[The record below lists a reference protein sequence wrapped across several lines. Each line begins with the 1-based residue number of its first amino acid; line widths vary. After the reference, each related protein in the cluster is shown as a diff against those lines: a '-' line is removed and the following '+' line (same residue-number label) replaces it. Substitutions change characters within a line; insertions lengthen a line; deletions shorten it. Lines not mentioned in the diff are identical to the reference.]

1 MLKAVSERAD
11 IFCSNFSLF
20 LAAAFSERAGGA
32 AAFFIRNNGAVLVFG
47 SNGVYFMQTMTRT
60 FLNTKTAFDTFAV
73 VDNRQTA
80 VGIFAHG
87 NSLHRAD
94 FCAHA
99 AADAGNAAVYNS
111 GFPFVAV
118 IAF

>member
-1 MLKAVSERAD
+1 
-11 IFCSNFSLF
+11 
-20 LAAAFSERAGGA
+20 
-32 AAFFIRNNGAVLVFG
+32 
-47 SNGVYFMQTMTRT
+47 MQAMTRT
-60 FLNTKTAFDTFAV
+60 FLNTKAAFYTFTV

-87 NSLHRAD
+87 NGLHG
-94 FCAHA
+94 AHA
-99 AADAGNAAVYNS
+99 AADAGNAAVYHS

>member
-1 MLKAVSERAD
+1 
-11 IFCSNFSLF
+11 
-20 LAAAFSERAGGA
+20 
-32 AAFFIRNNGAVLVFG
+32 
-47 SNGVYFMQTMTRT
+47 MQAMTRT

-87 NSLHRAD
+87 NGLYGAD

-99 AADAGNAAVYNS
+99 AADAGNAAVYHS

>member
-1 MLKAVSERAD
+1 
-11 IFCSNFSLF
+11 
-20 LAAAFSERAGGA
+20 
-32 AAFFIRNNGAVLVFG
+32 
-47 SNGVYFMQTMTRT
+47 MQAMTRT
-60 FLNTKTAFDTFAV
+60 FLNTKAAFYTFTV

-87 NSLHRAD
+87 NGLHGAD

-99 AADAGNAAVYNS
+99 AADAGNATVYHS
-111 GFPFVAV
+111 GFRFVAV